1 MVEQVLE
8 LHRQHYG
15 DEFAVVVQDE
25 HLIPARPG
33 AADRA
38 AATENRGPDVDR
50 AGLLEH
56 RADALRAGSGA
67 HGGGRK
73 LMFADGSGAFRID
86 LGHGEILH
94 AIRCRLHGKIAREY
108 LAGPEKT
115 IRALYLLL
123 ESGRKRA
130 RTRLAPARIVAS
142 FQWDGDVAFA
152 RWKIEAE
159 TARFQTH
166 PSYAVLL
173 EDARHFF
180 GQIGF
185 FTRHGQSGM
194 RKVLLTGPPGTG
206 KTSILMAL
214 ATALGA
220 EMPVILGGEDAE
232 VVATCAR
239 AAAQHRPCVVMVEEM
254 DMLARPS
261 SAALG
266 FLDGTDTPRNPA
278 GTYLIATTNYPRRI
292 DKRILKRPGRI
303 DRVISVGALRSRAAA
318 AVASGLLPDDVALP
332 SAELGKALDRTTPA
346 EIREIVATAIRLCV
360 PEPGH
365 TAPQLDIATIERAR
379 ASLKQMIATAEHLAD
394 DTPEEREGLHG
405 RLGPLDDDFRSE
417 TAAAART
424 FRPRRRCAYD
434 RLRFKPLPVRCI
446 ASATG

>member
-1 MVEQVLE
+1 MPTTKPSMVEQVLA

-25 HLIPARPG
+25 HLIPRALAQLIERRQQKIAARMSIAPVPSTI
-33 AADRA
+33 APTRS
-38 AATENRGPDVDR
+38 GPVLVR
-50 AGLLEH
+50 TAK
-56 RADALRAGSGA
+56 
-67 HGGGRK
+67 GRQ

-130 RTRLAPARIVAS
+130 RTRLPRRGLWRS
-142 FQWDGDVAFA
+142 FPWDGDVAFA

-159 TARFQTH
+159 TARFQAH

-214 ATALGA
+214 ATALER

-232 VVATCAR
+232 VVATCAK
-239 AAAQHRPCVVMVEEM
+239 AAAQQRPCIVMVEEM

-318 AVASGLLPDDVALP
+318 TVASGLLPDDVVLP
-332 SAELGKALDRTTPA
+332 VAELGKALDRTTPA
-346 EIREIVATAIRLCV
+346 EIREIIATAIRLCV
-360 PEPGH
+360 PEPGQN

-379 ASLKQMIATAEHLAD
+379 ASLKQMIATAELLAD
-394 DTPEEREGLHG
+394 DTPEEREQLHG
-405 RLGPLDDDFRSE
+405 RLGALDDAIPF
-417 TAAAART
+417 
-424 FRPRRRCAYD
+424 
-434 RLRFKPLPVRCI
+434 
-446 ASATG
+446 